1 MEMFT
6 ADEITAM
13 FGESTAKSAKE
24 ITEEPEQAEEEINND
39 NNNNNETTTDEEE
52 RSTQESR
59 GSKGEE
65 NTLAKNVSD
74 SPNIYS
80 SIAKA
85 LKDEGVFPDLSI
97 EDIKDAASLKK
108 MFEIQ
113 VDNRLNQQQKRIKEA
128 LDYGVE
134 PTEIQ
139 RYENTLGYLF
149 NIKEQDLIAESSEGE
164 KLRKQLIYQDFINKG
179 YSQEK
184 AKKEVE
190 KSLNAGT
197 DIDDAKDALEENKK
211 FYHQKYEALREIAK
225 KEEEEFANKRKQNLE
240 NLKKSID
247 NKENAFGSLA
257 LDVKTKAKIYENLTK
272 PVYKTEEG
280 EYLTALQKYER
291 ENSQDFLRYVGAFF
305 TLTDGFTD
313 FSKLF
318 KPVAQKA
325 VKNGFSQLED
335 VLKGN
340 VTKEGNLKLMGNNKD
355 GEYFSGNWKLDI

>member
-1 MEMFT
+1 MEMLT
-6 ADEITAM
+6 ADEIAAM
-13 FGESTAKSAKE
+13 FGGNTAKKAEEIKE
-24 ITEEPEQAEEEINND
+24 EEEINND
-39 NNNNNETTTDEEE
+39 NNNETTTDEEE
-52 RSTQESR
+52 STQESR

-65 NTLAKNVSD
+65 DTLTKNAVD
-74 SPNIYS
+74 SPNIFS

-85 LKDEGVFPDLSI
+85 LKDEGVFPDLNI
-97 EDIKDAASLKK
+97 EDVNDAASLKK
-108 MFEIQ
+108 MFETQ
-113 VDNRLNQQQKRIKEA
+113 VDSRLNQQQKRIKEA

-149 NIKEQDLIAESSEGE
+149 NIKEQDLTAESSGGE
-164 KLRKQLIYQDFINKG
+164 NLRKQLIYQDFINKG
-179 YSQEK
+179 YSPAK

-211 FYHQKYEALREIAK
+211 FYHQKYEALREAAK
-225 KEEEEFANKRKQNLE
+225 KEEEDYVNKRKQNLE

-247 NKENAFGSLA
+247 GKENAFGSLA
-257 LDVKTKAKIYENLTK
+257 LDQKTKAKIYENLTK
-272 PVYKTEEG
+272 PVYKTEDG
-280 EYLTALQKYER
+280 EYLTTLQKYER

-318 KPVAQKA
+318 KPIAQKA
-325 VKNGFSQLED
+325 VKSGFSQLED

-340 VTKEGNLKLMGNNKD
+340 ITKEGNLKLMGNNKD
-355 GEYFSGNWKLDI
+355 GEYFSGNWKLDL

>member
-1 MEMFT
+1 MEMLT
-6 ADEITAM
+6 ADEIAAM
-13 FGESTAKSAKE
+13 FGGNTAKKAEEIKE
-24 ITEEPEQAEEEINND
+24 EEEINND
-39 NNNNNETTTDEEE
+39 NNNETTTDEEE
-52 RSTQESR
+52 STQESR

-65 NTLAKNVSD
+65 DTLTKNAVD
-74 SPNIYS
+74 SPNIFS

-85 LKDEGVFPDLSI
+85 LKDEGVFPDLNI
-97 EDIKDAASLKK
+97 EDVNDAASLKK
-108 MFEIQ
+108 MFETQ
-113 VDNRLNQQQKRIKEA
+113 VDSRLNQQQKRIKEA

-139 RYENTLGYLF
+139 RYESTLGYLF
-149 NIKEQDLIAESSEGE
+149 NIKEQDLTAESSGGE
-164 KLRKQLIYQDFINKG
+164 NLRKQLIYQDFINKG
-179 YSQEK
+179 YSPAK

-211 FYHQKYEALREIAK
+211 FYHQKYEALREAAK
-225 KEEEEFANKRKQNLE
+225 KDEEDYVNKRKQNLE

-247 NKENAFGSLA
+247 GKENAFGSLA
-257 LDVKTKAKIYENLTK
+257 LDQKTKTKIYENLTK
-272 PVYKTEEG
+272 PVYKTEDG
-280 EYLTALQKYER
+280 EYLTTLQKYER

-318 KPVAQKA
+318 KPIAQKA
-325 VKNGFSQLED
+325 VKSGFSQLED

-340 VTKEGNLKLMGNNKD
+340 ITKEGNLKLMGNNKD
-355 GEYFSGNWKLDI
+355 GEYFSGNWKLDL

>member
-1 MEMFT
+1 MEMLT
-6 ADEITAM
+6 ADEIAAM
-13 FGESTAKSAKE
+13 FGGNTAKKAEEIKE
-24 ITEEPEQAEEEINND
+24 EEEINND
-39 NNNNNETTTDEEE
+39 NNNETTTDEEE
-52 RSTQESR
+52 STQESR

-65 NTLAKNVSD
+65 DTLTKNAVD
-74 SPNIYS
+74 SPNIFS

-85 LKDEGVFPDLSI
+85 LKDEGVFPDLNI
-97 EDIKDAASLKK
+97 EDVNDAASLKK
-108 MFEIQ
+108 MFETQ
-113 VDNRLNQQQKRIKEA
+113 VDSRLNQQQKRIKEA

-139 RYENTLGYLF
+139 RYESTLGYLF
-149 NIKEQDLIAESSEGE
+149 NIKEQDLTAESSGGE
-164 KLRKQLIYQDFINKG
+164 NLRKQLIYQDFINKG
-179 YSQEK
+179 YSPAK

-211 FYHQKYEALREIAK
+211 FYHQKYEALREAAK
-225 KEEEEFANKRKQNLE
+225 KEEEDYVNKRKQNLE

-247 NKENAFGSLA
+247 GKENAFGSLA
-257 LDVKTKAKIYENLTK
+257 LDQKTKAKIYENLTK
-272 PVYKTEEG
+272 PVYKTEDG
-280 EYLTALQKYER
+280 EYLTTLQKYER

-318 KPVAQKA
+318 KPIAQKA
-325 VKNGFSQLED
+325 VKSGFSQLED

-340 VTKEGNLKLMGNNKD
+340 ITKEGNLKLMGNNKD
-355 GEYFSGNWKLDI
+355 GEYFSGNWKLDL

>member
-1 MEMFT
+1 MEMLT
-6 ADEITAM
+6 ADEIAAM
-13 FGESTAKSAKE
+13 FGGNTAKK
-24 ITEEPEQAEEEINND
+24 AEEIKEEEKINND
-39 NNNNNETTTDEEE
+39 DNNETTTDEEE
-52 RSTQESR
+52 STQESR

-65 NTLAKNVSD
+65 DTLTKNAED
-74 SPNIYS
+74 SPNIFS

-85 LKDEGVFPDLSI
+85 LKDEGVFPDLNI
-97 EDIKDAASLKK
+97 EDVNDAASLKK
-108 MFEIQ
+108 MFETQ
-113 VDNRLNQQQKRIKEA
+113 VDSRLNQQQKRIKEA

-149 NIKEQDLIAESSEGE
+149 NIKEQDLTAESSEGE
-164 KLRKQLIYQDFINKG
+164 NLRKRLIFQDFVNKG

-211 FYHQKYEALREIAK
+211 FYHQKYEALREAAK
-225 KEEEEFANKRKQNLE
+225 KEEEDYVNKRKQNLE

-247 NKENAFGSLA
+247 GKENAFGSLT
-257 LDVKTKAKIYENLTK
+257 LDQKTKTKIYENLTK
-272 PVYKTEEG
+272 PVYKTEDG
-280 EYLTALQKYER
+280 EYLTTLQKYER

-313 FSKLF
+313 FSKIF
-318 KPVAQKA
+318 KPIAQKA
-325 VKNGFSQLED
+325 VKSGFSQLED

-340 VTKEGNLKLMGNNKD
+340 ITKEGNLKLMGNNKD
-355 GEYFSGNWKLDI
+355 GEYFSGNWKLDL

>member
-1 MEMFT
+1 MEMLT
-6 ADEITAM
+6 ADEIAAM
-13 FGESTAKSAKE
+13 FGESAAKSAKE
-24 ITEEPEQAEEEINND
+24 ITEEPEQVEEEINNN
-39 NNNNNETTTDEEE
+39 NNNNNEKTTDEGN
-52 RSTQESR
+52 TQESR

-65 NTLAKNVSD
+65 NTLAKNASD

-108 MFEIQ
+108 MFETQ

-149 NIKEQDLIAESSEGE
+149 NIKEQNLIAESTEGE
-164 KLRKQLIYQDFINKG
+164 NLRKQLIYQDFINKG

-197 DIDDAKDALEENKK
+197 DIEDAKDALEENKK
-211 FYHQKYEALREIAK
+211 FYHQRYEALREYAK

-247 NKENAFGSLA
+247 DKENAFGSLA
-257 LDVKTKAKIYENLTK
+257 LDIKTKAKIYENLTK
-272 PVYKTEEG
+272 PVYKTEDG
-280 EYLTALQKYER
+280 EYLTALQKYQR
-291 ENSQDFLRYVGAFF
+291 ENSQDFLRYVGAFY

-325 VKNGFSQLED
+325 VKKGFSQLED

-340 VTKEGNLKLMGNNKD
+340 VTKDGNLKLMGNSKD
-355 GEYFSGNWKLDI
+355 EEYFSGNWKLDI

>member
-1 MEMFT
+1 MEMLT
-6 ADEITAM
+6 SDEIVAM
-13 FGESTAKSAKE
+13 FGENTAKSAKE
-24 ITEEPEQAEEEINND
+24 VVEEEPEQAEEEINND
-39 NNNNNETTTDEEE
+39 NNNDSKKTTDEEE
-52 RSTQESR
+52 STQESR
-59 GSKGEE
+59 GSSGEG
-65 NTLAKNVSD
+65 NTLTQNAED
-74 SPNIYS
+74 SPNIFS

-85 LKDEGVFPDLSI
+85 LRDEGVFPDLNI
-97 EDIKDAASLKK
+97 EDVNDAASLKK
-108 MFEIQ
+108 MFETQ
-113 VDNRLNQQQKRIKEA
+113 VDLRLNQQQKRIKEA

-149 NIKEQDLIAESSEGE
+149 NIKEQDLTAESTEGE
-164 KLRKQLIYQDFINKG
+164 NLRKQLIYQDFINKG

-211 FYHQKYEALREIAK
+211 FYHQKYETLRETAK
-225 KEEEEFANKRKQNLE
+225 KEEEEFVNKRKQNLK

-247 NKENAFGSLA
+247 DKENAFGSLA
-257 LDVKTKAKIYENLTK
+257 LDIKTKAKIYENLTK
-272 PVYKTEEG
+272 PVYKTEDG
-280 EYLTALQKYER
+280 EYLTTLQKYQR

-325 VKNGFSQLED
+325 VKKGFSQLED

-340 VTKEGNLKLMGNNKD
+340 ITREGNLKLMGNNKD
-355 GEYFSGNWKLDI
+355 GEYFSGSWKLDI

>member
-1 MEMFT
+1 MEMLT
-6 ADEITAM
+6 ADEIAAM
-13 FGESTAKSAKE
+13 FGGNTAKKAEEIKE
-24 ITEEPEQAEEEINND
+24 EEEINND
-39 NNNNNETTTDEEE
+39 NNNETTTDEEE
-52 RSTQESR
+52 STQESR

-65 NTLAKNVSD
+65 DTLTKNAVD
-74 SPNIYS
+74 SPNIFS

-85 LKDEGVFPDLSI
+85 LKDEGVFPDLNI
-97 EDIKDAASLKK
+97 EDVNDAASLKK
-108 MFEIQ
+108 MFETQ
-113 VDNRLNQQQKRIKEA
+113 VDSRLNQQQKRIKEA

-139 RYENTLGYLF
+139 RYESTLGYLF
-149 NIKEQDLIAESSEGE
+149 NIKEQDLTAESSEGE
-164 KLRKQLIYQDFINKG
+164 NLRKQLIYQDFVNKG
-179 YSQEK
+179 YSPAK

-211 FYHQKYEALREIAK
+211 FYHQKYEALREAAK
-225 KEEEEFANKRKQNLE
+225 KEEEDYVNKRKQNLE

-247 NKENAFGSLA
+247 GKENAFGSLA
-257 LDVKTKAKIYENLTK
+257 LDQKTKAKIYENLTK
-272 PVYKTEEG
+272 PVYKTEDG
-280 EYLTALQKYER
+280 EYLTTLQKYER

-318 KPVAQKA
+318 KPIAQKA
-325 VKNGFSQLED
+325 VKSGFSQLED

-340 VTKEGNLKLMGNNKD
+340 ITKEGNLKLMGNNKD
-355 GEYFSGNWKLDI
+355 GEYFSGNWKLDL